1 MEFRRVGRA
10 SFRWCERYSVWFMT
24 IRLRPFYLWVA
35 PLIVVAVAGLFLFG
49 AYQNFVIGGPSASW
63 LHATLGIAL
72 IAFAI
77 FGRTL
82 YIHAD
87 ESVITVGTSL
97 THRRYDRREV
107 ALIQV
112 TPAPFTRRTRFV
124 RPDGSTLFGTSAL
137 LWGQDRLESLAS
149 YLGVPLEGQI

>member
-1 MEFRRVGRA
+1 
-10 SFRWCERYSVWFMT
+10 MT
-24 IRLRPFYLWVA
+24 IRLRPFYLWGA

-49 AYQNFVIGGPSASW
+49 AYQNFVTGGPSASW

-82 YIHAD
+82 YIQAD

-97 THRRYDRREV
+97 TRRRYDRREV
-107 ALIQV
+107 ASVQV
-112 TPAPFTRRTRFV
+112 TQSPFTRRTRFV
-124 RPDGSTLFGTSAL
+124 RPDGSTLFGTSGL
-137 LWGQDRLESLAS
+137 LWGQDRLQSLAT
-149 YLGVPLEGQI
+149 YLDVPFVNAGAPV